1 MDDKMKRRKM
11 KKLSSV
17 FFMSLMGLC
26 LTWIFDAAAPQAEG
40 NQSQEARKTPSIA
53 EQWGVQL
60 KPVRLTGEGLFVD
73 FRFRV
78 IDPEKAA
85 PLLQK
90 GTKPHL
96 LDQKSGKTFQVPT
109 TKVGPMRASA
119 TKPKTDKDY
128 TMLFNNPNRIV
139 KKGDKVT
146 VVIGDF
152 KMENLV
158 VE

>member
-1 MDDKMKRRKM
+1 MKRRNS
-11 KKLSSV
+11 KKASSV
-17 FFMSLMGLC
+17 LWMGFLC
-26 LTWIFDAAAPQAEG
+26 LSLAWICNAVASQAEDAQVQG
-40 NQSQEARKTPSIA
+40 VKKAPTLA

-60 KPVRLTGEGLFVD
+60 KPIRLTGEGLFLD

-78 IDPEKAA
+78 IDQEKAA
-85 PLLQK
+85 PLLKK
-90 GTKPHL
+90 GTKPYV

-119 TKPKTDKDY
+119 TKPKLDKDY
-128 TMLFNNPNRIV
+128 TMLFNNPNRFV

-152 KMENLV
+152 KAENLV

>member
-1 MDDKMKRRKM
+1 MKRRNL

-17 FFMSLMGLC
+17 LWMGFLC
-26 LTWIFDAAAPQAEG
+26 VSLTWVCNAAASQAEDA
-40 NQSQEARKTPSIA
+40 QAQEVKKTPTLG
-53 EQWGVQL
+53 EQWGIQL
-60 KPVRLTGEGLFVD
+60 KPIRLTGEGLFLD

-78 IDPEKAA
+78 IDAEKAA

-109 TKVGPMRASA
+109 TKVGPMRATA
-119 TKPKTDKDY
+119 TKPKVDKDY
-128 TMLFNNPNRIV
+128 TMLFNNANRIV

-152 KMENLV
+152 KAEDLV

>member
-1 MDDKMKRRKM
+1 MKS
-11 KKLSSV
+11 KKLRRAVFTCFVVFLGLFSV
-17 FFMSLMGLC
+17 PVC
-26 LTWIFDAAAPQAEG
+26 YAAAAQTGDNQA
-40 NQSQEARKTPSIA
+40 QEIKKSPTLG

-60 KPVRLTGEGLFVD
+60 KPLRLTGEGLFLD

-78 IDPEKAA
+78 IDSEKAT
-85 PLLQK
+85 PLLQT
-90 GTKPHL
+90 GNKPYL
-96 LDQKSGKTFQVPT
+96 VDQKSGKTFQVPT

-119 TKPKTDKDY
+119 TKPKIDKDY
-128 TMLFNNPNRIV
+128 TMLFNNTNRTV

-152 KMENLV
+152 KAENLV

>member
-1 MDDKMKRRKM
+1 MKSKNLRR
-11 KKLSSV
+11 SGSICFIV
-17 FFMSLMGLC
+17 FLC
-26 LTWIFDAAAPQAEG
+26 LSMVSVCHGAATQTEDNQA
-40 NQSQEARKTPSIA
+40 QEVKKTLTLG

-60 KPVRLTGEGLFVD
+60 KPLRLTGEGLFLD

-78 IDPEKAA
+78 IDQEKAA
-85 PLLQK
+85 PLLKK
-90 GTKPHL
+90 GTKPYV

-119 TKPKTDKDY
+119 TKPKLDKDY
-128 TMLFNNPNRIV
+128 TMLFNNPNRFV

-152 KMENLV
+152 KAENLV

>member
-1 MDDKMKRRKM
+1 MKS
-11 KKLSSV
+11 KKLRRAVFTFFVVFLGLFSV
-17 FFMSLMGLC
+17 PVC
-26 LTWIFDAAAPQAEG
+26 YAAAAQTGDNQA
-40 NQSQEARKTPSIA
+40 QEIKKSPTLG

-60 KPVRLTGEGLFVD
+60 KPLRLTGDDLFLD

-90 GTKPHL
+90 GTQPYL

-109 TKVGPMRASA
+109 TKVGPMRATSA
-119 TKPKTDKDY
+119 KPKIDKDY
-128 TMLFNNPNRIV
+128 TMLFNNPNRFV

-152 KMENLV
+152 KAENLV